1 MVIRNVDLEEFQSN
15 PSQNDKM
22 CNNYD
27 DPSST
32 VVLQM
37 IDSVNTKDVM
47 QLGQNSVTYHAANNI
62 LHEKHYSLG
71 TQLTGFTLIV
81 TALPEITKMYLT
93 KKKKKNQ
100 SETQIHPY
108 AETVL

>member
-32 VVLQM
+32 IVLQT

-47 QLGQNSVTYHAANNI
+47 
-62 LHEKHYSLG
+62 
-71 TQLTGFTLIV
+71 
-81 TALPEITKMYLT
+81 
-93 KKKKKNQ
+93 
-100 SETQIHPY
+100 
-108 AETVL
+108 